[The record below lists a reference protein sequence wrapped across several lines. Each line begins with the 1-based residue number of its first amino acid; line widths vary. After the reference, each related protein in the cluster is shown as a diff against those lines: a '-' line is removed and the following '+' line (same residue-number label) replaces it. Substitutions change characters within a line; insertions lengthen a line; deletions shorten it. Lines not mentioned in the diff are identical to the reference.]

1 MYPVRM
7 STTERTSVSLPADL
21 AEYARTKGQ
30 GNTSSY
36 IADLIERDRERDA
49 LRDMFTRH
57 GYTGVKAVTDEG
69 VAAMGDRL
77 RALRAQR
84 ARPAA

>member
-1 MYPVRM
+1 M

-21 AEYARTKGQ
+21 AEYARAKGQ

-36 IADLIERDRERDA
+36 IADLIERDRQRDA
-49 LRDMFTRH
+49 LREMFARH
-57 GYTGVKAVTDEG
+57 GYTGDKAITEVG
-69 VAAMGDRL
+69 VAAMGERL
-77 RALRAQR
+77 KALRAQR